1 MNRWIEME
9 WRKRGED
16 REGGR
21 KREKERKERKK
32 GEKERKA
39 NQDKRLCGLN
49 RE

>member
-32 GEKERKA
+32 EKQTKIR
-39 NQDKRLCGLN
+39 DYVD
-49 RE
+49 

>member
-1 MNRWIEME
+1 ME